1 MLVMATRNDV
11 GVQFDYLIPSIG
23 KTYSTFHIIDSIII
37 FIDCLSNVHIAGEK
51 LFQIQEDVSQLI
63 NWKEYGLKISIQ
75 KGTVSE
81 TADVAI
87 LALVGGQF
95 VFPKN
100 TQLVSAVYSISV
112 SKPLLKPLRLE
123 MQHCVHIQSSA
134 HTKYLKFA
142 VASVDQS
149 NLPYEFI
156 PVDGGKFVPGEWYGS
171 IERKKLSPIC
181 ILYEC
186 DYEVD
191 EDSQH
196 EQQNGTSDEETD
208 QDGGT
213 SSEEDNSQGRSTDQQ
228 QEGSTNQ
235 QQEGST
241 NQQQE
246 VSTDQQQ
253 ERLTDQQQEGSTDQ
267 QQEVSTDQQQE
278 GSTDQQADEQAS
290 NILPKMVKST

>member
-1 MLVMATRNDV
+1 M
-11 GVQFDYLIPSIG
+11 
-23 KTYSTFHIIDSIII
+23 
-37 FIDCLSNVHIAGEK
+37 
-51 LFQIQEDVSQLI
+51 FQIQEDVSQLI
-63 NWKEYGLKISIQ
+63 NWKEYGLKIIIQ

-81 TADVAI
+81 TTDVAL

-100 TQLVSAVYSISV
+100 TQLISAVYCISV

-171 IERKKLSPIC
+171 IEHKKFSPIF

-186 DYEVD
+186 DEGD

-208 QDGGT
+208 QDGDT
-213 SSEEDNSQGRSTDQQ
+213 SSEDVNSQER
-228 QEGSTNQ
+228 STNQ

-241 NQQQE
+241 DE
-246 VSTDQQQ
+246 
-253 ERLTDQQQEGSTDQ
+253 QEGSTD
-267 QQEVSTDQQQE
+267 
-278 GSTDQQADEQAS
+278 
-290 NILPKMVKST
+290 

>member
-1 MLVMATRNDV
+1 M
-11 GVQFDYLIPSIG
+11 
-23 KTYSTFHIIDSIII
+23 
-37 FIDCLSNVHIAGEK
+37 
-51 LFQIQEDVSQLI
+51 FQIQEDVSQLI
-63 NWKEYGLKISIQ
+63 NWKEEYGLKISIQ

-81 TADVAI
+81 TADVAL

-142 VASVDQS
+142 VASVEQS

-156 PVDGGKFVPGEWYGS
+156 PVDGGKFVPEEWYGS
-171 IERKKLSPIC
+171 IERKKFSPIC
-181 ILYEC
+181 ILCEC
-186 DYEVD
+186 DYEVN

-208 QDGGT
+208 QDGDT
-213 SSEEDNSQGRSTDQQ
+213 SSEEDNSQ
-228 QEGSTNQ
+228 EGSTD
-235 QQEGST
+235 E
-241 NQQQE
+241 
-246 VSTDQQQ
+246 
-253 ERLTDQQQEGSTDQ
+253 QQEGSTDESTDR
-267 QQEVSTDQQQE
+267 QQERSTDEQEGPTDRQQEGPIGPTDQQQE
-278 GSTDQQADEQAS
+278 ELIDRQTS
-290 NILPKMVKST
+290 NDNEDMPLEMVKYFIIINVIIFFLRNQLKTMTK

>member
-1 MLVMATRNDV
+1 M
-11 GVQFDYLIPSIG
+11 
-23 KTYSTFHIIDSIII
+23 
-37 FIDCLSNVHIAGEK
+37 
-51 LFQIQEDVSQLI
+51 FQIQEDVSELI

-75 KGTVSE
+75 KGTVPE
-81 TADVAI
+81 TTDVAL

-100 TQLVSAVYSISV
+100 TQLISAVYSIFV

-171 IERKKLSPIC
+171 IERKKFSPIC

-186 DYEVD
+186 DEGD

-208 QDGGT
+208 QDGDT
-213 SSEEDNSQGRSTDQQ
+213 SEENNSQER
-228 QEGSTNQ
+228 STNQ

-241 NQQQE
+241 DQQQE
-246 VSTDQQQ
+246 GLTDQQQ
-253 ERLTDQQQEGSTDQ
+253 EGSIDQQQEGSTDQ
-267 QQEVSTDQQQE
+267 QQEELIDGQT
-278 GSTDQQADEQAS
+278 S
-290 NILPKMVKST
+290 NDNEDMPPEMVKYLIIINVIIFCLQHLFSEKSTENYDKMNEFSNESTS